1 MRLSAEVIPMTEQLE
16 RVRTALADSYRV
28 ERELGRGGMSTVYE
42 ARDLKHDRR
51 VAIKVLRAEL
61 AAHLGPERFLREIR
75 LTANLQHP
83 HIVPLYDS
91 GEAAGLLYYVMPFV
105 EGESLRA
112 RLDREGRISLAE
124 SLRIARQVTTA
135 LAFAHERQVIHR
147 DVKPENI
154 LLTGGTALVADF
166 GVARATEAAGG
177 DQLTAVGL
185 AVGTPAYMSPEQ
197 ASGESNVD
205 GRSDLYSLGC
215 VLYEM
220 LAGEPPFGHDTP
232 QRTLSRQVMKRAPS
246 LSAAAAQVPHVVSAV
261 VGRLLAKEPAERYD
275 SAQALVAALDTA
287 APNGLG
293 SALGS
298 GPWWTALMQRRPARI
313 VVAYVAAGLILVA
326 LTKWLAVRLMLSADL
341 PMLTG
346 LAMLLLLPS
355 VVLLAY
361 RRRHDGWTFAEKAV
375 LPVNAVLAVAV
386 LFLVFGGRNLGATT
400 TEVTLRDEE
409 GNLIT
414 RRVPKEGFRK
424 NVLLFF
430 FDNPQ
435 SDTSLTWLQYGIPLA
450 LRQDLLQDPFFYVG
464 SPELFFDEL
473 TREGFADGLAVPL
486 SLQRRLA
493 DDRHFG
499 WFLTGAVTRAG
510 DDVSVTTRL
519 YDGRGGRLVAEH
531 ALEGADGFA
540 VVDRIT
546 ETLKRD
552 LDVPA
557 TQVEES
563 TDLPVAETL
572 THSIAAYRD
581 FVEGAVAML
590 RGEPREA
597 VAPLE
602 RAVRR
607 DTLFAL
613 AYTQLWVARLLLNQ
627 NDVGDAL
634 ERARRLAYK
643 LPEIQ
648 QLGIKAE
655 YYLFHAQDPDRAL
668 AVAQMHAELYPHDL
682 QARLLLARLWEL
694 AGRYDS
700 AAVEYETTYALDTTR
715 YDLLLQIGS
724 MAHYQGLDQR
734 ALGYFRRYADRF
746 PEDPRSYTSMAR
758 ALARLGDHDRAL
770 ELYERARVLAPDNL
784 DVLLGSAR
792 LFMDVG
798 RFDDAAARLEEA
810 QRAAATPDQRRMLY
824 ESLREYH
831 DRRGVLSLAVEFM
844 ERSWAE
850 GGTERVPLEAVMIKL
865 EGLGQYVRAGRVG
878 VARDTL
884 RALRAQLSGPFASY
898 IEWGRLTIAMESEDA
913 DSIEAVLPPLDS
925 LMARFSYVQFHA
937 DRELAAGLAQ
947 ELRGACDRALVSYQ
961 RALDVDPMMRAARLG
976 LARCERALGDLDGAE
991 RRLEE
996 LLRARPYHPIALYE
1010 LAQVHRARGEEDE
1023 AVREL
1028 QKAMQVFES
1037 AEPACVWAQRTREAL
1052 AELR

>member
-1 MRLSAEVIPMTEQLE
+1 MRLSAEVIRMAEQLE
-16 RVRTALADSYRV
+16 RLRTALADSYRV

-83 HIVPLYDS
+83 HIVPVYDS

-112 RLDREGRISLAE
+112 RLDREGRIPLAE
-124 SLRIARQVTTA
+124 SLRIARQVATA
-135 LAFAHERQVIHR
+135 LAFAHERMVIHR

-220 LAGEPPFGHDTP
+220 LAGEPPFGYDTP

-287 APNGLG
+287 APNGLA

-298 GPWWTALMQRRPARI
+298 GPWWTALMQKRPARV

-326 LTKWLAVRLMLSADL
+326 LAKWLAARLMLSPDL

-346 LAMLLLLPS
+346 LTFLLLLPS

-361 RRRHDGWTFAEKAV
+361 RRRHDGWTLAEKAV

-386 LFLVFGGRNLGATT
+386 LFLAFGGRNLGATT
-400 TEVTLRDEE
+400 TALTLRDEE

-435 SDTSLTWLQYGIPLA
+435 NDTSLTWLQYGIPLA
-450 LRQDLLQDPFFYVG
+450 LRQDLLQDPFFFVEH
-464 SPELFFDEL
+464 PEQFMEEL
-473 TREGFADGLAVPL
+473 AREGFGDGLGVPL
-486 SLQRRLA
+486 PLQRRIA
-493 DDRHFG
+493 DGRHFE
-499 WFLTGAVTRAG
+499 WFLTGAVARAG

-519 YDGRGGRLVAEH
+519 YRAGGGRLVAEH

-540 VVDRIT
+540 VVDQIT
-546 ETLKRD
+546 EALKAD

-557 TQVEES
+557 AQVEES
-563 TDLPVAETL
+563 TDLPVAEVL
-572 THSIAAYRD
+572 TGSLPAYRD
-581 FVEGAVAML
+581 FIEGYVSIL
-590 RGEPREA
+590 RFDPQA
-597 VAPLE
+597 AITPLE
-602 RAVRR
+602 RAVRA
-607 DTLFAL
+607 DTTFAL
-613 AYTQLWVARLLLNQ
+613 AYLQLFVARLMLNQ
-627 NDVGDAL
+627 DDAGEAL

-643 LPEIQ
+643 LPESQ
-648 QLGIKAE
+648 QLWIKAE
-655 YYLFHAQDPDRAL
+655 HYQIQEQDAERAL
-668 AVAQMHAELYPHDL
+668 AVTRMHVELYPHDL
-682 QARLLLARLWEL
+682 QARRNLAAMLET

-700 AAVEYETTYALDTTR
+700 AAAELLATYALDTTR
-715 YDLLLQIGS
+715 YETLLRVGQL
-724 MAHYQGLDQR
+724 AHVQGQDER
-734 ALGYFRRYADRF
+734 ALDYFHRYADRF
-746 PEDPRSYTSMAR
+746 PEDPNSYTNMAM
-758 ALARLGDHDRAL
+758 ALARLGDHDQAL
-770 ELYERARVLAPDNL
+770 QLYDRARVLAPDNVQ
-784 DVLLGSAR
+784 VLLGSAS
-792 LFMDVG
+792 LLADVG
-798 RFDDAAARLEEA
+798 RFDEAVARFDDA
-810 QRAAATPDQRRMLY
+810 QRAAATPDDRAAVF
-824 ESLREYH
+824 ESLRAYH
-831 DRRGVLSLAVEFM
+831 DRRGQLSLAVEFM

-850 GGTERVPLEAVMIKL
+850 GGTAQVPLYAVLAKL
-865 EGLGQYVRAGRVG
+865 ERLGQYARAGQVD

-884 RALRAQLSGPFASY
+884 RALRA
-898 IEWGRLTIAMESEDA
+898 RLTGLLGSFAEYGRMSVAVESEDA
-913 DSIEAVLPPLDS
+913 DSIDAVLPQVDS
-925 LMARFSYVQFHA
+925 LIARFSFAVFRA
-937 DRELAAGLAQ
+937 ERERSAGLAH
-947 ELRGACDRALVSYQ
+947 ELRGRCDAAILSYRRALESQ
-961 RALDVDPMMRAARLG
+961 PMMRAARLG
-976 LARCERALGDLDGAE
+976 LARCERAVGDLDQAE
-991 RRLEE
+991 ARLEE

-1010 LAQVHRARGEEDE
+1010 RAQVHRARGEEDE
-1023 AVREL
+1023 AVRLLER
-1028 QKAMQVFES
+1028 AMRVLEN
-1037 AEPACVWAQRTREAL
+1037 AEPACVWAQRTRQAL
-1052 AELR
+1052 AALR